1 MVTRFD
7 SNRKIRKDFIIDKG
21 SYIEENLNEHLLE
34 SVEFQE
40 LQDKFSNASNL
51 YTICFGKSVGVLTI
65 FSGLRQ
71 ERTLIE
77 KMIGKNYYFNML
89 KHLQDIT
96 TEDVLIQDTQY
107 SFIKIA
113 GMNVIIDG
121 NIVASWVI
129 TAVLSDKIEDTA
141 DNKILQYFSKV
152 TTSIDFYKSIDL
164 LRVMSKRIFIGRYN
178 EVSANEEALRSRDSE
193 IRMAQELKK
202 NEAMTAIVQML

>member
-7 SNRKIRKDFIIDKG
+7 SNREIRKDFIIDKG

-34 SVEFQE
+34 SVELQE

-141 DNKILQYFSKV
+141 DNKILQYFR
-152 TTSIDFYKSIDL
+152 L
-164 LRVMSKRIFIGRYN
+164 LLAQIFI
-178 EVSANEEALRSRDSE
+178 SQL
-193 IRMAQELKK
+193 IF
-202 NEAMTAIVQML
+202 